1 MVAMHWMIARCGAAL
16 LGLMLLAG
24 LAQGVDYSIDPLEG
38 AADVKGLAEEIA
50 AELAPTGIKVLKGNR
65 TYCEI
70 WPAKAWATRAGF
82 TPSASVLYPF
92 SVGELMGMVR
102 YKFKAEDFRGQE
114 IPVGTYTLRYG
125 LQPVDGNHAG
135 TSPTRD
141 FLVLLPIEKDT
152 AAASVEEQNLF
163 KLSAEVTGG
172 THPAMLLLLPFEGAN
187 EELPQIA
194 HDEVRELWSVRF
206 AGTGSADGK
215 TTPVPVDLVVVGR
228 AAE

>member
-1 MVAMHWMIARCGAAL
+1 MVAMRLFTRCGAAL

-24 LAQGVDYSIDPLEG
+24 LAQAVDYKIEPLEG
-38 AADVKGLAEEIA
+38 AADAEGLSEEIA
-50 AELAPTGIKVLKGNR
+50 AELAPAGIKVLKGTR

-70 WPAKAWATRAGF
+70 WPAKSWATRAGF

-92 SVGELMGMVR
+92 SVGELMGVVR
-102 YKFKAEDFRGQE
+102 FKLKAEDFRGQE
-114 IPVGTYTLRYG
+114 IPAGTYTLRYG

-141 FLVLLPIEKDT
+141 FLVILPIEKDT
-152 AAASVEEQNLF
+152 TTAAVEEQNLF

-172 THPAMLLLLPFEGAN
+172 THPAMLLLLPVEGASD
-187 EELPQIA
+187 ELPQIA
-194 HDEVRELWSVRF
+194 HDEARELWSVRF

-215 TTPVPVDLVVVGR
+215 TSPVPVDLVVVGR